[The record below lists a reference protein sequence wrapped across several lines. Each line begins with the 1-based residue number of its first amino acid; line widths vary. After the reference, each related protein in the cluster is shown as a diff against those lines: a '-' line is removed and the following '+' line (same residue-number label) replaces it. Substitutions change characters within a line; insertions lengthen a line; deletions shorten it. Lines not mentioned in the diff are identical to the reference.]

1 MFWILDKLLKFFK
14 PPRPEVNE
22 RLKQKLEQ
30 QRKNRE
36 TRPEVE
42 PQPTYTIW
50 FQDGG
55 GRQEGLTED
64 QMRKAAVR
72 YDFDAKTV
80 ISEGE
85 TLMTEDYGET
95 VVGGCFKTN

>member
-1 MFWILDKLLKFFK
+1 MAECREPRIISRETFHARRGLLVPQRIVKVREGSSRKRGAILMFWILDKVLKFFK

-42 PQPTYTIW
+42 PQPNY
-50 FQDGG
+50 
-55 GRQEGLTED
+55 
-64 QMRKAAVR
+64 
-72 YDFDAKTV
+72 
-80 ISEGE
+80 SNGE
-85 TLMTEDYGET
+85 
-95 VVGGCFKTN
+95 NS